1 MGMCMSMW
9 MSIAGVSISGA
20 VALGVVAVGD
30 AAHDKANARSAADAA
45 ALAGAAAGEG
55 AASRAA
61 HANGA
66 ELVSVEV
73 DGAVTRVVVV
83 FDGVHAEAGAERL
96 IVPITN

>member
-1 MGMCMSMW
+1 MSMW
-9 MSIAGVSISGA
+9 MSIAGVSIIGA
-20 VALGVVAVGD
+20 IGLGVVAVGD

-45 ALAGAAAGEG
+45 ALAGAAAGQG

-66 ELVSVEV
+66 RLVSVEV
-73 DGAVTRVVVV
+73 VGTVTRVVVS

-96 IVPITN
+96 VVPVDN